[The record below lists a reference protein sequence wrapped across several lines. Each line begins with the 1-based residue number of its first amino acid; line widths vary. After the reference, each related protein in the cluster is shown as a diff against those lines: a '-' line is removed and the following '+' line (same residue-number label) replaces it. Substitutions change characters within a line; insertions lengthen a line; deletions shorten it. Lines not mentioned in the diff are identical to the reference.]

1 VSVRKRRR
9 DNPDILAFS
18 PDLHSLY
25 DDAPEAD
32 RPQADLMLNRT
43 TARSLGL
50 GFTPGMVAAANEVM
64 E

>member
-1 VSVRKRRR
+1 
-9 DNPDILAFS
+9 
-18 PDLHSLY
+18 LY

-50 GFTPGMVAAANEVM
+50 GFPPGMVAAANEVM